1 MTNNVITLNNDFEI
15 SFHKDSFTNSIDLI
29 LKDLTVGSSVKIAS
43 YLDGGRWDINEFY
56 KFEFFEAFK
65 QIRLSKTK
73 HSIFR
78 KKLFTIV
85 RSNNSG
91 NDGLEKTFMCF
102 KRKVNIKVT
111 RLFNKITH

>member
-1 MTNNVITLNNDFEI
+1 MTNNIIALNNDFEI
-15 SFHKDSFTNSIDLI
+15 SFHKNNFTNSVDLI

-43 YLDGGRWDINEFY
+43 YLDGGRWDVNAFY
-56 KFEFFEAFK
+56 KFEFFEVFK

-73 HSIFR
+73 YSTFR
-78 KKLFTIV
+78 KKLFNAV
-85 RSNNSG
+85 KSNKP
-91 NDGLEKTFMCF
+91 NDGNVEKTFMCF